1 MKKKWIRT
9 IATISLFIML
19 TPLFGCEPG
28 DLETESDS
36 AGTETGPS
44 TVQSNDE
51 KKLEDL
57 ASQLLNSQI
66 FSENMTAASPSAI
79 PAIYG
84 CTGLVRNAVSY
95 AGSMA
100 TAEEFILFEAENT
113 EAALQI
119 AEKIEA
125 YHKKQTDDFAD
136 YRPSEVPKLSEAV
149 MQTDGVYY
157 IYCVS
162 NDGDKAAK
170 IIGDWLKSS

>member
-79 PAIYG
+79 PG
-84 CTGLVRNAVSY
+84 HLW
-95 AGSMA
+95 
-100 TAEEFILFEAENT
+100 L
-113 EAALQI
+113 
-119 AEKIEA
+119 
-125 YHKKQTDDFAD
+125 
-136 YRPSEVPKLSEAV
+136 YRLGAQRRLLCRKHGNRRGIHPV
-149 MQTDGVYY
+149 
-157 IYCVS
+157 
-162 NDGDKAAK
+162 
-170 IIGDWLKSS
+170 